1 MTTNHLHS
9 WDGRRSVMIFLR
21 QPRITC
27 SSLLCRA
34 VDAIFFHSGNL
45 GHSALSPKIVISSS
59 LIISQME
66 SSCVYLVIDK
76 PLKSCYL
83 RKNTELEAKS
93 TLLFVWVQ
101 CQKHQ
106 HPQESVMSCGI
117 TFMSHAPSMDRSLNR
132 KYGISFIRRHHNHDK
147 IIIYSTLN
155 TKFIPF
161 ILYDLS
167 IFEPQDRQQWY
178 YSNHEQMGISQWDK
192 TLSSLQCNMPR
203 SLPLRS
209 CGYR

>member
-1 MTTNHLHS
+1 MKM
-9 WDGRRSVMIFLR
+9 RSYDQQSSSFLR
-21 QPRITC
+21 RTQVSHDISCQPRITC

-93 TLLFVWVQ
+93 TPLFVWLQ

-117 TFMSHAPSMDRSLNR
+117 TFLSHAPSMDISLNR
-132 KYGISFIRRHHNHDK
+132 KYGISFIRRHHNHDN

-155 TKFIPF
+155 TKFIPC
-161 ILYDLS
+161 ILYDLN
-167 IFEPQDRQQWY
+167 IFEPQDR
-178 YSNHEQMGISQWDK
+178 
-192 TLSSLQCNMPR
+192 LQ
-203 SLPLRS
+203 
-209 CGYR
+209 